1 MYVSAREKGQT
12 SDISTRVRADDHDVE
27 HTSTKNVL
35 MNADRTD
42 NSGQVFMRNVSVK
55 QSKTQDDQIS
65 DAI

>member
-1 MYVSAREKGQT
+1 MYVSAGEKGQT

-42 NSGQVFMRNVSVK
+42 ECSLHLDHVA
-55 QSKTQDDQIS
+55 T
-65 DAI
+65 